1 MAGLWNTAIQATSPV
16 SAMVLEYL
24 VDKNGVVGRNQLRNE
39 YASEVYWYADSDS
52 IEINSTR
59 SLTTEHWKMNRIIG
73 EHRFEQPFVCSVETG
88 FLTGYTPTVTTGD
101 YRPIKE
107 TQVGRKDLVHRDLI
121 KHPRTL
127 VGLTNEQIQPQK
139 TLEHVCPLPFLYSNY
154 YFWLRHTL
162 PRLQGV
168 EQYANKTGIR
178 PKLLVQE
185 NPPRWINETLD
196 FLGFDDYERI
206 EWSGEDVL
214 IKDMII
220 PSARGMEYDVAYHNH
235 GEDTFIQYWC
245 PPPSALSWLRKRALA
260 NITGADSAG
269 ASKKILIS
277 REDALSRRVTNQTE
291 LFSQLEQCGF
301 ERYVL
306 SELSFEE
313 QVSLFAN
320 ANHIV
325 TPHGAGLTNTIFS
338 SDCTVLEIFH
348 SEKIKPTYNLIA
360 QCRGLDYNYSIE
372 RADGRDIIVDVDR
385 IVDFVAQNLE

>member
-88 FLTGYTPTVTTGD
+88 FLSGYTPTVTTGD
-101 YRPIKE
+101 YRPIQE

-127 VGLTNEQIQPQK
+127 AGLTNEQIQPQK

-168 EQYANKTGIR
+168 EQYANRTGIR
-178 PKLLVQE
+178 PKLLIQE
-185 NPPRWINETLD
+185 DPPRWINETLD

-206 EWSGEDVL
+206 EWDGENVL
-214 IKDMII
+214 IKDIII

-260 NITGADSAG
+260 NSAELDSAE
-269 ASKKILIS
+269 ASKNILIS
-277 REDALSRRVTNQTE
+277 REDALSRRITNQTE
-291 LFSQLEQCGF
+291 LFSQLEQYEF
-301 ERYVL
+301 EKYVL

-325 TPHGAGLTNTIFS
+325 TPHGAGLANTIFS
-338 SDCTVLEIFH
+338 SNCTVLEIFH

-372 RADGRDIIVDVDR
+372 RADGRDINVDVDR
-385 IVDFVAQNLE
+385 IVNFVEQNLE

>member
-16 SAMVLEYL
+16 SAMILEYL

-52 IEINSTR
+52 IEIESTG
-59 SLTTEHWKMNRIIG
+59 SLTTEHWKMSRITG

-88 FLTGYTPTVTTGD
+88 FLSGYTPTVTTDD
-101 YRPIKE
+101 YRPIQE

-139 TLEHVCPLPFLYSNY
+139 TFEYVCPLPFLYSNY

-168 EQYANKTGIR
+168 EQYSNKTGIR
-178 PKLLVQE
+178 PKLLIQE
-185 NPPRWINETLD
+185 DPPRWIDETLD
-196 FLGFDDYERI
+196 FLGFGDYERI
-206 EWSGEDVL
+206 VWSGEDVL

-269 ASKKILIS
+269 ASKNILIS
-277 REDALSRRVTNQTE
+277 RDDALSRRITNQIE
-291 LFSQLEQCGF
+291 LFSQLEQYGF

-325 TPHGAGLTNTIFS
+325 TPHGAGLANTIFS
-338 SDCTVLEIFH
+338 RDCTVLEIFH

-360 QCRGLDYNYSIE
+360 QCRGLNYNYSIE

-385 IVDFVAQNLE
+385 IVDFVKQNLE